1 LPSDTQR
8 MDRYRKQS
16 INLLQSALQQIKQG
30 HWTRSE
36 DLLWGSLTLAV
47 KGVAVSR
54 GDQLTTDEE
63 VREYT
68 SRLGNEQRDRRLREY
83 TSRLGNEQRDRRLRE
98 AFTQLSNFGD
108 AVERLRESRFRVDRI
123 IPMLEDVS
131 SAIERLWEM
140 VPMADSTTESPSAE
154 TEIVEDTE
162 QDKV

>member
-1 LPSDTQR
+1 MPSDTQR

-63 VREYT
+63 V
-68 SRLGNEQRDRRLREY
+68 REY